1 MNQIPRAAAGA
12 AVTAAVGSRPVGP
25 RACDLGRS
33 NLPVE
38 VRGL

>member
-1 MNQIPRAAAGA
+1 MSEIPRAAAGA
-12 AVTAAVGSRPVGP
+12 TVTAALHSRRVGP

-38 VRGL
+38 ARGL